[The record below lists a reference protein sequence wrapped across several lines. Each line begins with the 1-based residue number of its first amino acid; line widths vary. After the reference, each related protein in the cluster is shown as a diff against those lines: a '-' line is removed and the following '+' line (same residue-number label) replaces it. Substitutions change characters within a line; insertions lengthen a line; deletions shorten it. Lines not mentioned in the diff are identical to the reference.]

1 VPDLSDHR
9 RNWAGNVDYGT
20 SRVLSPTTTGQLQEV
35 VASSR
40 RARVLGSGHSFN
52 DLVSVAAATT
62 GARNGLG
69 DGAAEPAGVL
79 ISLADL
85 PAEVVLDVE
94 AGTARVPAAMTY
106 GDAGAVLQ
114 AAGLALPNLASLPQI
129 TVAGACATGTHGS
142 GDGNRA
148 LASSVRSVELVTA
161 GGELLVLRRGE
172 PDFGCAAMS
181 LGALGVV
188 TTLTLDVEPT
198 YQVRQDVYRDVP
210 FEAAEADGLT
220 ALLATAYSVSLFTD
234 LRSPRFT
241 LSWLKHRL
249 GDSPAGSAGE
259 PPRPTWRGGR
269 LARTPAHPVPGQ
281 PAAGTTTQGAPGPWN
296 ERLPHFRP
304 DLPPS
309 GRGHE
314 LQSEYLV
321 PRHQAQQAWAAVRR
335 LAGPIAA
342 VLQVAEVRSVASDDL
357 WLSPAYQQDVVAF
370 HFTWHP
376 DWPAV
381 REVLRALESALAG
394 RAARPHWGKLSVAEP
409 ADLRPLFP
417 RLPDAAAAAARLD
430 PGGVFRNDFVSRH
443 LFGE

>member
-1 VPDLSDHR
+1 VPDLADHR
-9 RNWAGNVDYGT
+9 RNWAGNIDYGT
-20 SRVLSPTTTGQLQEV
+20 SQVLRPTSTAQLQDL
-35 VASSR
+35 VAGSR

-52 DLVSVAAATT
+52 DLVSVQPI
-62 GARNGLG
+62 
-69 DGAAEPAGVL
+69 GAAEPAGVL
-79 ISLADL
+79 INLADL
-85 PAEVVLDVE
+85 PADVVLDTE
-94 AGTARVPAAMTY
+94 AGTANVPAGMTY
-106 GDAGAVLQ
+106 GDASAVLQ
-114 AAGLALPNLASLPQI
+114 AAGFALANLASLPQI

-142 GDGNRA
+142 GDGNQG
-148 LASSVRSVELVTA
+148 LASAVRAVELVTA
-161 GGELLVLRRGE
+161 DGTLLVLRRGD

-188 TTLTLDVEPT
+188 THLTLDIEPT

-210 FEAAEADGLT
+210 FEAAEVDGLT

-249 GDSPAGSAGE
+249 HESPAGPVAE
-259 PPRPTWRGGR
+259 PPSPTWRGGR
-269 LARTPAHPVPGQ
+269 LADGPIHPVPGQ
-281 PAAGTTTQGAPGPWN
+281 PAASTTTAGVPGPWN

-304 DLPPS
+304 GLPPS

-321 PRHQAQQAWAAVRR
+321 PRHEAQQTWDAVRQ
-335 LAGPIAA
+335 LAGRIAP
-342 VLQVAEVRSVASDDL
+342 VLQVCEVRSVASDDL
-357 WLSPAYQQDVVAF
+357 WLSPAYQQEVVAF

-381 REVLRALESALAG
+381 REVLRVLEPALAG
-394 RAARPHWGKLSVAEP
+394 CAARPHWGKLSVAGP

-417 RLPDAAAAAARLD
+417 RLPDAAAVAARLD
-430 PGGVFRNDFVSRH
+430 PGGAFRNDFVSRY